1 MKATKEEMVRVR
13 QRLGLTQEKM
23 AALLGVSFVS
33 VNRWENG
40 KSLPLRPVLDLYEAI
55 DAALKSG
62 RKPEAIVRAAAQERH
77 LFLRRLFMMAYTPG
91 GA

>member
-1 MKATKEEMVRVR
+1 MKGSKEDLTRVR

-33 VNRWENG
+33 VNRWERG
-40 KSLPLRPVLDLYEAI
+40 HSSPLRPVLDLYAAI

-62 RKPEAIVRAAAQERH
+62 RKPEAIIRAAAQERH
-77 LFLRRLFMMAYTPG
+77 LFLRRLFMMAYAPG